1 MTTKSRIGIMN
12 EDTTITSVYCHWDG
26 YPSYNGR
33 ILYENYNTEE
43 KIRELLSYGDLSSL
57 GEDIT
62 NDIISGRTKCKFY
75 NKNSGNE
82 TIKTYENIYEYEING
97 VEYNYLFMNG
107 KWYYNTFMNPDFML
121 LTKQVI
127 KEEGIFNI

>member
-12 EDTTITSVYCHWDG
+12 EDTTITSVYCNWDG

-43 KIRELLSYGDLSSL
+43 KIRELISYGDLSSL
-57 GEDIT
+57 GEDII
-62 NDIISGRTKCKFY
+62 NDNNSGRTECKFY
-75 NKNSGNE
+75 NKNIGSG

-97 VEYNYLFMNG
+97 CEYNYLFMNG
-107 KWYYNTFMNPDFML
+107 KWYYNTYMNPDFIL
-121 LTKQVI
+121 LTKQDI
-127 KEEGIFNI
+127 KEVGIFKY